1 MTVVST
7 CMHASPDFSKSFK
20 VHTIILAFSL
30 QALKDIRRSS
40 ALLPARAGGQMIH
53 VMRGKTQ
60 EQRRNESPSAAGHL
74 IHSPF
79 RRQVFLHSLI
89 R

>member
-1 MTVVST
+1 MTIVST
-7 CMHASPDFSKSFK
+7 CVDVSPDFSKSFK
-20 VHTIILAFSL
+20 VHRTILAISL

-40 ALLPARAGGQMIH
+40 ALLPAHAGGRIIH
-53 VMRGKTQ
+53 VTRGEKR
-60 EQRRNESPSAAGHL
+60 EQRNESPSAAGHL